1 MSDSD
6 LEDSYLSSKN
16 EDNSNL
22 IGVFS
27 LLNKENTIHLRKFS
41 GLKKENLKG
50 VYSFSGVKDSE
61 QFKQI
66 KKQIN
71 ENNITLDEDYKNLSN
86 DTLYSS
92 KITIFLPLLIML
104 LVLTCIYNYIMKF
117 KEYSVMM
124 LNGYDTKD
132 ILIDEIKFYAIFNLV
147 LAMITTIAWMI
158 LHLFSYEIFN
168 YYLYIYLLVRLV
180 IVALIVTVLESICGL
195 LIKKV
200 KISLCLKNEKPNK
213 EINIISII
221 TKICFCIVF
230 IFTSVSAML
239 EIKSLEEMNTNMAD
253 WKETINYAYTTINT
267 LPYTENGNS
276 YEIGLKCQK
285 VYSLLDEKGAMVIRP
300 DWYFKEDELG
310 KKDYIQDQPIY
321 DSDLIEV
328 NNNYLKKYPIY
339 DKDGNQLLFPENE
352 NVLTILVPKKYEKH
366 LDEIK
371 ESYEGFLD
379 LRYLDQNLYNE
390 LNGLPEITDRQEI
403 RYIIYTNNQKFFT
416 YNPDMNKEEG
426 NYIKNP
432 IIMVTNANNR
442 GTDIYLSLMSMG
454 ELIVPISNPESPYD
468 ELYPIFKEAK
478 ASDLFTFTPTV
489 YSRVDKQQHELQQT
503 LMEYTSISIFSLVGY
518 VIMTIFVS
526 MNYVESNKQ
535 IAAVKTIMGY
545 SFIHRYFK
553 YYLLNIIP
561 FVLIAFLIGVVEK
574 EIVLGLYLGII
585 IAIIDFIVTTLILW
599 YYEKKSINAV
609 LKGE

>member
-1 MSDSD
+1 MYFFLVSSYLFVDIYANKEITNILEEDSKYTVSVTEVQDQEKTVESLKKIAAANSVNIQKAIYRLQENGTFVIDVYIDINEPGEVLDNFVIDGKKLSDSD

-132 ILIDEIKFYAIFNLV
+132 ILIGEIKFYAIFNLV

-195 LIKKV
+195 LIKRV
-200 KISLCLKNEKPNK
+200 KISLCLKNEKTNK

-221 TKICFCIVF
+221 
-230 IFTSVSAML
+230 
-239 EIKSLEEMNTNMAD
+239 N
-253 WKETINYAYTTINT
+253 
-267 LPYTENGNS
+267 
-276 YEIGLKCQK
+276 
-285 VYSLLDEKGAMVIRP
+285 
-300 DWYFKEDELG
+300 
-310 KKDYIQDQPIY
+310 KDM
-321 DSDLIEV
+321 
-328 NNNYLKKYPIY
+328 
-339 DKDGNQLLFPENE
+339 
-352 NVLTILVPKKYEKH
+352 
-366 LDEIK
+366 
-371 ESYEGFLD
+371 FL
-379 LRYLDQNLYNE
+379 
-390 LNGLPEITDRQEI
+390 
-403 RYIIYTNNQKFFT
+403 
-416 YNPDMNKEEG
+416 
-426 NYIKNP
+426 
-432 IIMVTNANNR
+432 
-442 GTDIYLSLMSMG
+442 
-454 ELIVPISNPESPYD
+454 
-468 ELYPIFKEAK
+468 
-478 ASDLFTFTPTV
+478 
-489 YSRVDKQQHELQQT
+489 
-503 LMEYTSISIFSLVGY
+503 
-518 VIMTIFVS
+518 
-526 MNYVESNKQ
+526 
-535 IAAVKTIMGY
+535 Y
-545 SFIHRYFK
+545 SFYIY
-553 YYLLNIIP
+553 
-561 FVLIAFLIGVVEK
+561 
-574 EIVLGLYLGII
+574 
-585 IAIIDFIVTTLILW
+585 
-599 YYEKKSINAV
+599 
-609 LKGE
+609 

>member
-1 MSDSD
+1 MFVDIYANKEITNILEEDSKYTVSVTEVQDQEKTVESLKKIAAANSVNIQKAIYRLQENGTFVIDVYIDINEPGEVLDNFVIDGKKLSDSD

-41 GLKKENLKG
+41 GSKKENLKG
-50 VYSFSGVKDSE
+50 VYSFSGVKDSD

-132 ILIDEIKFYAIFNLV
+132 ILIGEIKFYAIFNLV

-195 LIKKV
+195 LIKRV

-221 TKICFCIVF
+221 
-230 IFTSVSAML
+230 
-239 EIKSLEEMNTNMAD
+239 
-253 WKETINYAYTTINT
+253 
-267 LPYTENGNS
+267 
-276 YEIGLKCQK
+276 
-285 VYSLLDEKGAMVIRP
+285 
-300 DWYFKEDELG
+300 
-310 KKDYIQDQPIY
+310 
-321 DSDLIEV
+321 
-328 NNNYLKKYPIY
+328 
-339 DKDGNQLLFPENE
+339 
-352 NVLTILVPKKYEKH
+352 
-366 LDEIK
+366 
-371 ESYEGFLD
+371 
-379 LRYLDQNLYNE
+379 
-390 LNGLPEITDRQEI
+390 
-403 RYIIYTNNQKFFT
+403 
-416 YNPDMNKEEG
+416 NKE
-426 NYIKNP
+426 
-432 IIMVTNANNR
+432 MF
-442 GTDIYLSLMSMG
+442 L
-454 ELIVPISNPESPYD
+454 
-468 ELYPIFKEAK
+468 
-478 ASDLFTFTPTV
+478 
-489 YSRVDKQQHELQQT
+489 
-503 LMEYTSISIFSLVGY
+503 
-518 VIMTIFVS
+518 
-526 MNYVESNKQ
+526 
-535 IAAVKTIMGY
+535 Y
-545 SFIHRYFK
+545 SFYIY
-553 YYLLNIIP
+553 
-561 FVLIAFLIGVVEK
+561 
-574 EIVLGLYLGII
+574 
-585 IAIIDFIVTTLILW
+585 
-599 YYEKKSINAV
+599 
-609 LKGE
+609 

>member
-1 MSDSD
+1 MYFFLVSSYLFVDIYANKEITNILEEDSKYTVSVTEVQDQEKTVESLKKIAAANSVNIQKAIYRLQENGTFVIDVYIDINEPGEVLDNFVIDGKKLSDSD

-132 ILIDEIKFYAIFNLV
+132 ILIGEIKFYAIFNLV

-195 LIKKV
+195 LIKRV

-221 TKICFCIVF
+221 
-230 IFTSVSAML
+230 
-239 EIKSLEEMNTNMAD
+239 
-253 WKETINYAYTTINT
+253 
-267 LPYTENGNS
+267 
-276 YEIGLKCQK
+276 
-285 VYSLLDEKGAMVIRP
+285 
-300 DWYFKEDELG
+300 
-310 KKDYIQDQPIY
+310 
-321 DSDLIEV
+321 
-328 NNNYLKKYPIY
+328 
-339 DKDGNQLLFPENE
+339 
-352 NVLTILVPKKYEKH
+352 
-366 LDEIK
+366 
-371 ESYEGFLD
+371 
-379 LRYLDQNLYNE
+379 
-390 LNGLPEITDRQEI
+390 
-403 RYIIYTNNQKFFT
+403 
-416 YNPDMNKEEG
+416 NKE
-426 NYIKNP
+426 
-432 IIMVTNANNR
+432 MF
-442 GTDIYLSLMSMG
+442 L
-454 ELIVPISNPESPYD
+454 
-468 ELYPIFKEAK
+468 
-478 ASDLFTFTPTV
+478 
-489 YSRVDKQQHELQQT
+489 
-503 LMEYTSISIFSLVGY
+503 
-518 VIMTIFVS
+518 
-526 MNYVESNKQ
+526 
-535 IAAVKTIMGY
+535 Y
-545 SFIHRYFK
+545 SFYIY
-553 YYLLNIIP
+553 
-561 FVLIAFLIGVVEK
+561 
-574 EIVLGLYLGII
+574 
-585 IAIIDFIVTTLILW
+585 
-599 YYEKKSINAV
+599 
-609 LKGE
+609 

>member
-1 MSDSD
+1 MYFFLVSSYLFVDIYANKEITNILEEDSKYTVSVTEVQDQEKTVESLKKIAAANSVNIQKAIYRLQENGTFVIDVYIDINEPGEVLDNFVIDGKKLSDSD

-221 TKICFCIVF
+221 
-230 IFTSVSAML
+230 
-239 EIKSLEEMNTNMAD
+239 N
-253 WKETINYAYTTINT
+253 
-267 LPYTENGNS
+267 
-276 YEIGLKCQK
+276 
-285 VYSLLDEKGAMVIRP
+285 
-300 DWYFKEDELG
+300 
-310 KKDYIQDQPIY
+310 KDM
-321 DSDLIEV
+321 
-328 NNNYLKKYPIY
+328 
-339 DKDGNQLLFPENE
+339 
-352 NVLTILVPKKYEKH
+352 
-366 LDEIK
+366 
-371 ESYEGFLD
+371 FL
-379 LRYLDQNLYNE
+379 
-390 LNGLPEITDRQEI
+390 
-403 RYIIYTNNQKFFT
+403 
-416 YNPDMNKEEG
+416 
-426 NYIKNP
+426 
-432 IIMVTNANNR
+432 
-442 GTDIYLSLMSMG
+442 
-454 ELIVPISNPESPYD
+454 
-468 ELYPIFKEAK
+468 
-478 ASDLFTFTPTV
+478 
-489 YSRVDKQQHELQQT
+489 
-503 LMEYTSISIFSLVGY
+503 
-518 VIMTIFVS
+518 
-526 MNYVESNKQ
+526 
-535 IAAVKTIMGY
+535 Y
-545 SFIHRYFK
+545 SFYIY
-553 YYLLNIIP
+553 
-561 FVLIAFLIGVVEK
+561 
-574 EIVLGLYLGII
+574 
-585 IAIIDFIVTTLILW
+585 
-599 YYEKKSINAV
+599 
-609 LKGE
+609 

>member
-1 MSDSD
+1 MFVDIYANKEITNILEEDSKYTVSVTEVQDQEKTVESLKKIAAANSVNIQKAIYRLQENGTFVIDVYIDINEPGEVLDNFVIDGKKLSDSD

-132 ILIDEIKFYAIFNLV
+132 ILIGEIKFYAIFNLV

-195 LIKKV
+195 LIKRV

-221 TKICFCIVF
+221 
-230 IFTSVSAML
+230 
-239 EIKSLEEMNTNMAD
+239 N
-253 WKETINYAYTTINT
+253 
-267 LPYTENGNS
+267 
-276 YEIGLKCQK
+276 
-285 VYSLLDEKGAMVIRP
+285 
-300 DWYFKEDELG
+300 
-310 KKDYIQDQPIY
+310 KDM
-321 DSDLIEV
+321 
-328 NNNYLKKYPIY
+328 
-339 DKDGNQLLFPENE
+339 
-352 NVLTILVPKKYEKH
+352 
-366 LDEIK
+366 
-371 ESYEGFLD
+371 FL
-379 LRYLDQNLYNE
+379 
-390 LNGLPEITDRQEI
+390 
-403 RYIIYTNNQKFFT
+403 
-416 YNPDMNKEEG
+416 
-426 NYIKNP
+426 
-432 IIMVTNANNR
+432 
-442 GTDIYLSLMSMG
+442 
-454 ELIVPISNPESPYD
+454 
-468 ELYPIFKEAK
+468 
-478 ASDLFTFTPTV
+478 
-489 YSRVDKQQHELQQT
+489 
-503 LMEYTSISIFSLVGY
+503 
-518 VIMTIFVS
+518 
-526 MNYVESNKQ
+526 
-535 IAAVKTIMGY
+535 Y
-545 SFIHRYFK
+545 SFYIY
-553 YYLLNIIP
+553 
-561 FVLIAFLIGVVEK
+561 
-574 EIVLGLYLGII
+574 
-585 IAIIDFIVTTLILW
+585 
-599 YYEKKSINAV
+599 
-609 LKGE
+609 

>member
-1 MSDSD
+1 MKKILFIVSCVFFLFSSYLFVDIYANKEITNILEEDSKYTVSVTEVQDQEKTVESLKKIAAANSVNIQKAIYRLQENGTFVIDVYIDINEPGEVLDNFVIDGKKLSDSD

-195 LIKKV
+195 LIKRV

-221 TKICFCIVF
+221 
-230 IFTSVSAML
+230 
-239 EIKSLEEMNTNMAD
+239 N
-253 WKETINYAYTTINT
+253 
-267 LPYTENGNS
+267 
-276 YEIGLKCQK
+276 
-285 VYSLLDEKGAMVIRP
+285 
-300 DWYFKEDELG
+300 
-310 KKDYIQDQPIY
+310 KDM
-321 DSDLIEV
+321 
-328 NNNYLKKYPIY
+328 
-339 DKDGNQLLFPENE
+339 
-352 NVLTILVPKKYEKH
+352 
-366 LDEIK
+366 
-371 ESYEGFLD
+371 FL
-379 LRYLDQNLYNE
+379 
-390 LNGLPEITDRQEI
+390 
-403 RYIIYTNNQKFFT
+403 
-416 YNPDMNKEEG
+416 
-426 NYIKNP
+426 
-432 IIMVTNANNR
+432 
-442 GTDIYLSLMSMG
+442 
-454 ELIVPISNPESPYD
+454 
-468 ELYPIFKEAK
+468 
-478 ASDLFTFTPTV
+478 
-489 YSRVDKQQHELQQT
+489 
-503 LMEYTSISIFSLVGY
+503 
-518 VIMTIFVS
+518 
-526 MNYVESNKQ
+526 
-535 IAAVKTIMGY
+535 Y
-545 SFIHRYFK
+545 SFYIY
-553 YYLLNIIP
+553 
-561 FVLIAFLIGVVEK
+561 
-574 EIVLGLYLGII
+574 
-585 IAIIDFIVTTLILW
+585 
-599 YYEKKSINAV
+599 
-609 LKGE
+609 

>member
-1 MSDSD
+1 MKKILFIVSCVFFLFSSYLFVNIYANKEITNILEEDSKYTVSVTEVQDQEKTVESLKKIAAANSVNIQKAIYRLQENGTFVIDVYIDINEPGEVLDNFVIDGKKLSDSD

-195 LIKKV
+195 LIKRV

-221 TKICFCIVF
+221 
-230 IFTSVSAML
+230 
-239 EIKSLEEMNTNMAD
+239 N
-253 WKETINYAYTTINT
+253 
-267 LPYTENGNS
+267 
-276 YEIGLKCQK
+276 
-285 VYSLLDEKGAMVIRP
+285 
-300 DWYFKEDELG
+300 
-310 KKDYIQDQPIY
+310 KDM
-321 DSDLIEV
+321 
-328 NNNYLKKYPIY
+328 
-339 DKDGNQLLFPENE
+339 
-352 NVLTILVPKKYEKH
+352 
-366 LDEIK
+366 
-371 ESYEGFLD
+371 FL
-379 LRYLDQNLYNE
+379 
-390 LNGLPEITDRQEI
+390 
-403 RYIIYTNNQKFFT
+403 
-416 YNPDMNKEEG
+416 
-426 NYIKNP
+426 
-432 IIMVTNANNR
+432 
-442 GTDIYLSLMSMG
+442 
-454 ELIVPISNPESPYD
+454 
-468 ELYPIFKEAK
+468 
-478 ASDLFTFTPTV
+478 
-489 YSRVDKQQHELQQT
+489 
-503 LMEYTSISIFSLVGY
+503 
-518 VIMTIFVS
+518 
-526 MNYVESNKQ
+526 
-535 IAAVKTIMGY
+535 Y
-545 SFIHRYFK
+545 SFYIY
-553 YYLLNIIP
+553 
-561 FVLIAFLIGVVEK
+561 
-574 EIVLGLYLGII
+574 
-585 IAIIDFIVTTLILW
+585 
-599 YYEKKSINAV
+599 
-609 LKGE
+609 

>member
-1 MSDSD
+1 MYFFLVSSYLFVDIYANKEITNILEEDSKYTVSVTEVQDQEKTVESLKKIAAANSVNIQKAIYRLQENGTFVIDVYIDINEPGEVLDNFVIDGKKLSDSD

-132 ILIDEIKFYAIFNLV
+132 ILIGEIKFYAIFNLV

-195 LIKKV
+195 LIKRV

-221 TKICFCIVF
+221 
-230 IFTSVSAML
+230 
-239 EIKSLEEMNTNMAD
+239 N
-253 WKETINYAYTTINT
+253 
-267 LPYTENGNS
+267 
-276 YEIGLKCQK
+276 
-285 VYSLLDEKGAMVIRP
+285 
-300 DWYFKEDELG
+300 
-310 KKDYIQDQPIY
+310 KDM
-321 DSDLIEV
+321 
-328 NNNYLKKYPIY
+328 
-339 DKDGNQLLFPENE
+339 
-352 NVLTILVPKKYEKH
+352 
-366 LDEIK
+366 
-371 ESYEGFLD
+371 FL
-379 LRYLDQNLYNE
+379 
-390 LNGLPEITDRQEI
+390 
-403 RYIIYTNNQKFFT
+403 
-416 YNPDMNKEEG
+416 
-426 NYIKNP
+426 
-432 IIMVTNANNR
+432 
-442 GTDIYLSLMSMG
+442 
-454 ELIVPISNPESPYD
+454 
-468 ELYPIFKEAK
+468 
-478 ASDLFTFTPTV
+478 
-489 YSRVDKQQHELQQT
+489 
-503 LMEYTSISIFSLVGY
+503 
-518 VIMTIFVS
+518 
-526 MNYVESNKQ
+526 
-535 IAAVKTIMGY
+535 Y
-545 SFIHRYFK
+545 SFYIY
-553 YYLLNIIP
+553 
-561 FVLIAFLIGVVEK
+561 
-574 EIVLGLYLGII
+574 
-585 IAIIDFIVTTLILW
+585 
-599 YYEKKSINAV
+599 
-609 LKGE
+609 

>member
-1 MSDSD
+1 MYFFLVSSYLFVDIYANKEITNILEEDSKYTVSVTEVQDQEKTVESLKKIAAANSVNIQKAIYRLQENGTFVIDVYIDINEPGEVLDNFVIDGKKLSDSD

-41 GLKKENLKG
+41 GSKKENLKG
-50 VYSFSGVKDSE
+50 VYSFSGVKDSD

-132 ILIDEIKFYAIFNLV
+132 ILIGEIKFYAIFNLV

-195 LIKKV
+195 LIKRV

-221 TKICFCIVF
+221 
-230 IFTSVSAML
+230 
-239 EIKSLEEMNTNMAD
+239 
-253 WKETINYAYTTINT
+253 
-267 LPYTENGNS
+267 
-276 YEIGLKCQK
+276 
-285 VYSLLDEKGAMVIRP
+285 
-300 DWYFKEDELG
+300 
-310 KKDYIQDQPIY
+310 
-321 DSDLIEV
+321 
-328 NNNYLKKYPIY
+328 
-339 DKDGNQLLFPENE
+339 
-352 NVLTILVPKKYEKH
+352 
-366 LDEIK
+366 
-371 ESYEGFLD
+371 
-379 LRYLDQNLYNE
+379 
-390 LNGLPEITDRQEI
+390 
-403 RYIIYTNNQKFFT
+403 
-416 YNPDMNKEEG
+416 NKE
-426 NYIKNP
+426 
-432 IIMVTNANNR
+432 MF
-442 GTDIYLSLMSMG
+442 L
-454 ELIVPISNPESPYD
+454 
-468 ELYPIFKEAK
+468 
-478 ASDLFTFTPTV
+478 
-489 YSRVDKQQHELQQT
+489 
-503 LMEYTSISIFSLVGY
+503 
-518 VIMTIFVS
+518 
-526 MNYVESNKQ
+526 
-535 IAAVKTIMGY
+535 Y
-545 SFIHRYFK
+545 SFYIY
-553 YYLLNIIP
+553 
-561 FVLIAFLIGVVEK
+561 
-574 EIVLGLYLGII
+574 
-585 IAIIDFIVTTLILW
+585 
-599 YYEKKSINAV
+599 
-609 LKGE
+609 

>member
-1 MSDSD
+1 MKKILFIVSCVFFLFSSYLFVDIYANKEITNILEEDSKYTVSVTEVQDQEKTVESLKKIAAANSVNIQKAIYRLQENGTFVIDVYIDINEPGEVLDNFVIDGKKLSDSD

-132 ILIDEIKFYAIFNLV
+132 ILIGEIKFYAIFNLV

-195 LIKKV
+195 LIKRV

-221 TKICFCIVF
+221 
-230 IFTSVSAML
+230 
-239 EIKSLEEMNTNMAD
+239 N
-253 WKETINYAYTTINT
+253 
-267 LPYTENGNS
+267 
-276 YEIGLKCQK
+276 
-285 VYSLLDEKGAMVIRP
+285 
-300 DWYFKEDELG
+300 
-310 KKDYIQDQPIY
+310 KDM
-321 DSDLIEV
+321 
-328 NNNYLKKYPIY
+328 
-339 DKDGNQLLFPENE
+339 
-352 NVLTILVPKKYEKH
+352 
-366 LDEIK
+366 
-371 ESYEGFLD
+371 FL
-379 LRYLDQNLYNE
+379 
-390 LNGLPEITDRQEI
+390 
-403 RYIIYTNNQKFFT
+403 
-416 YNPDMNKEEG
+416 
-426 NYIKNP
+426 
-432 IIMVTNANNR
+432 
-442 GTDIYLSLMSMG
+442 
-454 ELIVPISNPESPYD
+454 
-468 ELYPIFKEAK
+468 
-478 ASDLFTFTPTV
+478 
-489 YSRVDKQQHELQQT
+489 
-503 LMEYTSISIFSLVGY
+503 
-518 VIMTIFVS
+518 
-526 MNYVESNKQ
+526 
-535 IAAVKTIMGY
+535 Y
-545 SFIHRYFK
+545 SFYIY
-553 YYLLNIIP
+553 
-561 FVLIAFLIGVVEK
+561 
-574 EIVLGLYLGII
+574 
-585 IAIIDFIVTTLILW
+585 
-599 YYEKKSINAV
+599 
-609 LKGE
+609 

>member
-1 MSDSD
+1 MKKILFIVSCVFFLFSSYLFVNIYANKEITNILEEDSKYTVSVTEVQDQEKTVESLKKIAAANSVNIQKAIYRLQENGTFVIDVYIDINEPEEVLDNFVIDGKKLSDSD

-66 KKQIN
+66 KKQIS

-195 LIKKV
+195 LIKRV

-213 EINIISII
+213 EI
-221 TKICFCIVF
+221 
-230 IFTSVSAML
+230 
-239 EIKSLEEMNTNMAD
+239 
-253 WKETINYAYTTINT
+253 
-267 LPYTENGNS
+267 
-276 YEIGLKCQK
+276 
-285 VYSLLDEKGAMVIRP
+285 
-300 DWYFKEDELG
+300 
-310 KKDYIQDQPIY
+310 
-321 DSDLIEV
+321 
-328 NNNYLKKYPIY
+328 
-339 DKDGNQLLFPENE
+339 
-352 NVLTILVPKKYEKH
+352 
-366 LDEIK
+366 
-371 ESYEGFLD
+371 
-379 LRYLDQNLYNE
+379 
-390 LNGLPEITDRQEI
+390 
-403 RYIIYTNNQKFFT
+403 
-416 YNPDMNKEEG
+416 
-426 NYIKNP
+426 
-432 IIMVTNANNR
+432 
-442 GTDIYLSLMSMG
+442 
-454 ELIVPISNPESPYD
+454 
-468 ELYPIFKEAK
+468 
-478 ASDLFTFTPTV
+478 
-489 YSRVDKQQHELQQT
+489 
-503 LMEYTSISIFSLVGY
+503 SLV
-518 VIMTIFVS
+518 
-526 MNYVESNKQ
+526 
-535 IAAVKTIMGY
+535 
-545 SFIHRYFK
+545 
-553 YYLLNIIP
+553 
-561 FVLIAFLIGVVEK
+561 
-574 EIVLGLYLGII
+574 
-585 IAIIDFIVTTLILW
+585 
-599 YYEKKSINAV
+599 
-609 LKGE
+609 

>member
-92 KITIFLPLLIML
+92 KITIFLPLLIIL

-195 LIKKV
+195 LIKRV
-200 KISLCLKNEKPNK
+200 KIS
-213 EINIISII
+213 
-221 TKICFCIVF
+221 
-230 IFTSVSAML
+230 
-239 EIKSLEEMNTNMAD
+239 
-253 WKETINYAYTTINT
+253 
-267 LPYTENGNS
+267 
-276 YEIGLKCQK
+276 
-285 VYSLLDEKGAMVIRP
+285 
-300 DWYFKEDELG
+300 
-310 KKDYIQDQPIY
+310 
-321 DSDLIEV
+321 
-328 NNNYLKKYPIY
+328 
-339 DKDGNQLLFPENE
+339 
-352 NVLTILVPKKYEKH
+352 
-366 LDEIK
+366 
-371 ESYEGFLD
+371 
-379 LRYLDQNLYNE
+379 
-390 LNGLPEITDRQEI
+390 
-403 RYIIYTNNQKFFT
+403 
-416 YNPDMNKEEG
+416 
-426 NYIKNP
+426 
-432 IIMVTNANNR
+432 
-442 GTDIYLSLMSMG
+442 
-454 ELIVPISNPESPYD
+454 
-468 ELYPIFKEAK
+468 
-478 ASDLFTFTPTV
+478 
-489 YSRVDKQQHELQQT
+489 
-503 LMEYTSISIFSLVGY
+503 
-518 VIMTIFVS
+518 
-526 MNYVESNKQ
+526 
-535 IAAVKTIMGY
+535 
-545 SFIHRYFK
+545 
-553 YYLLNIIP
+553 
-561 FVLIAFLIGVVEK
+561 
-574 EIVLGLYLGII
+574 
-585 IAIIDFIVTTLILW
+585 
-599 YYEKKSINAV
+599 
-609 LKGE
+609 